1 MFSAAKRPL
10 QSLLTDKTMRVV
22 TAGLGLRAGHVLSI
36 LCETM
41 PEAELVGYYDPA
53 RENALDMDGATLSD
67 SAIAELVA
75 DQTFPGFPTA
85 NSISQQRKSFQACGN
100 LRRETPRFDDLQK
113 MLATTKPDLFFVG
126 SPNMFHLDHIKLGLA
141 AGLRIFTEKP
151 VVTTKAETMELA
163 ALLAEH
169 GTDSVMVGLV
179 LRYSQHMVDLRAVL
193 DQLGDVT
200 SLEANEHIAPYHG
213 AFFMRDWR
221 RMFAWSGGFMLEK
234 CCHDIDIYNMV
245 TRSRPTKVASFGGRK
260 SYVPANAPTANV
272 ENQIM
277 HQKPSIWNNVADAFH
292 SDGDIIDFQT
302 AILQYESGASLAFH
316 TNLNVPDE
324 HRRFCVMGTH
334 GMAEGDFVRGTLKA
348 TARNGSTIA
357 AHDYTQMDTSR
368 ASAHYGADHMMIDDI
383 AAFLRREADTLPVG
397 VVDALEAG
405 LVAMALDEARISGQ
419 MVDMRETWAEFDS
432 FGLKK

>member
-1 MFSAAKRPL
+1 
-10 QSLLTDKTMRVV
+10 MRVV

-36 LCETM
+36 LCEAM

-53 RENALDMDGATLSD
+53 KDNALDLHGATLSD
-67 SAIAELVA
+67 AAIAELVA

-85 NSISQQRKSFQACGN
+85 QAISQQRKSFQACGKM
-100 LRRETPRFDDLQK
+100 RRETPRFDDLET
-113 MLATTKPDLFFVG
+113 MLAETKPDLFFVG
-126 SPNMFHLDHIKLGLA
+126 SPNMYHLEHIKLGLA
-141 AGLRIFTEKP
+141 AGVRIFTEKP

-163 ALLAEH
+163 ALLAKH

-193 DQLGDVT
+193 DDLGEIT

-221 RMFAWSGGFMLEK
+221 RMVSWSGGFMLEK

-245 TRSRPTKVASFGGRK
+245 TGSRPTRVASFGGRK
-260 SYVPANAPTANV
+260 SFVPANAPSANV

-277 HQKPSIWNNVADAFH
+277 HQKPSIWNSAPDAFH

-302 AILQYESGASLAFH
+302 ALLQYESGASLAFH

-348 TARNGSTIA
+348 TARDGSTIA
-357 AHDYTQMDTSR
+357 AHDYTQMDQAR
-368 ASAHYGADHMMIDDI
+368 ASSHYGADHMMIDDI
-383 AAFLRREADTLPVG
+383 AAFLRGQTDTLPVG
-397 VVDALEAG
+397 VVDAMEAG
-405 LVAMALDEARISGQ
+405 LVAMALDEARIKGS
-419 MVDMRETWAEFDS
+419 MIDLTATWQEFDGY
-432 FGLKK
+432 GLRG